1 MTRHRTATHE
11 RGSGLPPPVAVRP
24 RSGRAAAAVHSF
36 GFAGLFFIA
45 HWSYSARGMNFNDA
59 LLMQ

>member
-1 MTRHRTATHE
+1 VTRHRTVARERAT
-11 RGSGLPPPVAVRP
+11 GLPPPVAVRP
-24 RSGRAAAAVHSF
+24 RRGRAAAAAHSF